1 MFRLRF
7 LCGSIQ
13 VCEMLM
19 SEKKIYYGIDYCK
32 LLCAVLIVYMH
43 SVRGSSQLVFWVRD
57 VFTTIA
63 VPYFFIVSGFFYG
76 KGLMYAGYD
85 NSKEYTKRY
94 FKRLFI
100 LYTAW
105 SVLVIPVSILCIVR
119 RYPDSSV
126 FFRVIY
132 LIRMYFLSGSCG
144 IYWYILALLINC
156 WLLYLLYIKKISNI
170 LLGIIAISSFVI
182 GVMYNSHHF
191 QDCFFFELIHVIFSS
206 PNNFLHTGLIYMLIG
221 YYFAFREI
229 RYNII
234 FLLMLF
240 VMFVFARSWECKN
253 SDFQFVQLFL
263 AVVLFL
269 ISSQKI
275 KGDVKYSKWSRRLSM
290 ALYLEHFPIL
300 LLIDYYYWIDSFYI
314 VFSMMLMICTLLYFL
329 MRQCLP
335 NTLFMMFY
343 GENK

>member
-1 MFRLRF
+1 MYHLHF
-7 LCGSIQ
+7 LCVSIQ
-13 VCEMLM
+13 AYDMLM
-19 SEKKIYYGIDYCK
+19 AEKKLYCGIDYCK
-32 LLCAVLIVYMH
+32 LLCAVLIVFMH
-43 SVRGSSQLVFWVRD
+43 SVRGNSQFVFWVRD

-63 VPYFFIVSGFFYG
+63 VPYFFIVSGFFLG
-76 KGLMYAGYD
+76 KGFHHAGYD
-85 NSKEYTKRY
+85 NVKEYIKRY

-105 SVLVIPVSILCIVR
+105 SILVIPVSLLCIVK

-156 WLLYLLYIKKISNI
+156 WLLYLLYIKKISEM
-170 LLGIIAISSFVI
+170 LLGIIGISSFVI

-191 QDCFFFELIHVIFSS
+191 QDYFFFELIHIIFSS
-206 PNNFLHTGLIYMLIG
+206 PNNFLHTGLLYMLIG
-221 YYFAFREI
+221 YYFALREI
-229 RYNII
+229 RYNMI
-234 FLLMLF
+234 FLVMLF
-240 VMFVFARSWECKN
+240 AMFVFVKSWECKY
-253 SDFQFVQLFL
+253 SDFQFVQLLL

-269 ISSQKI
+269 ISAQMK
-275 KGDVKYSKWSRRLSM
+275 KGNVKSSRWTRRLSM

-300 LLIDYYYWIDSFYI
+300 LLIDYYYNLTTFSI
-314 VFSMMLMICTLLYFL
+314 VFPMMLMICTLLYLL

-335 NTLFMMFY
+335 NIVFKIFY